1 MIKDAYT
8 VQTAEKIL
16 QAATQLFALYGY
28 DSVSIKQIT
37 ELAGVNSALISY
49 YYRGKKNLY
58 LGVLSS
64 QMEVFKGLIEAI
76 NAQKITPLEKL
87 MSYVNALA
95 KFQSENPNHVQL
107 IYREILSPQPMF
119 EDFVK
124 TKLYCLHI
132 FMKDLV
138 AEAVKVGELKTTI
151 APTHVAF
158 TLEGIILF
166 YFLMHRE
173 IRELGDFQPGEEE
186 QYLDE
191 ALTSYLKS
199 LK

>member
-58 LGVLSS
+58 LSVLSS

-138 AEAVKVGELKTTI
+138 AEAVKVGELKTNI

>member
-58 LGVLSS
+58 LSVLSS

-138 AEAVKVGELKTTI
+138 AEAVKVGELKTNI

-173 IRELGDFQPGEEE
+173 IRELGDFHPGEEE

>member
-1 MIKDAYT
+1 MIKDTYT

-37 ELAGVNSALISY
+37 ELAGTNSALISY

-58 LGVLSS
+58 LSVLSS

>member
-58 LGVLSS
+58 LSVLSS

>member
-58 LGVLSS
+58 LSVLSS

-138 AEAVKVGELKTTI
+138 AEAVKVGELKTPI

>member
-37 ELAGVNSALISY
+37 ELAGANSALISY

-58 LGVLSS
+58 LTVLSS

>member
-58 LGVLSS
+58 LSVLSS

-138 AEAVKVGELKTTI
+138 AEAVKVGELKTHI

>member
-1 MIKDAYT
+1 MIKDAYA

-58 LGVLSS
+58 LSVLSS

-138 AEAVKVGELKTTI
+138 SEAVKVGELKTTI